1 MLRKKRK
8 EIEKKENKEYLNWLI
23 EQDEIEKQVK
33 KESEKRDLEARKE
46 IQKMQLI

>member
-33 KESEKRDLEARKE
+33 KESEKRHLEARKE